1 MAWTPSMTEMTVED
15 EVRADIKA
23 GRFIYVRCSCRI
35 HKTLMGCAGGR
46 CGICNELISGIA
58 TQAEYEAQRP
68 L

>member
-1 MAWTPSMTEMTVED
+1 MAEATFED
-15 EVRADIKA
+15 EVRADITA

-46 CGICNELISGIA
+46 CGICNEPISGIA

>member
-1 MAWTPSMTEMTVED
+1 MKATFED

-35 HKTLMGCAGGR
+35 HKSLMGCAGGR
-46 CGICNELISGIA
+46 CGICNKPATGIA